1 MKKSV
6 IAFITAAM
14 MTFTFPLIGFA
25 AETPAVDSDALVTE
39 ETVTVTDGE
48 NAAAQQDNDTNATEE
63 ATTEETVSTEATD
76 ENATGATEEG
86 LVTLSEAAT
95 EETKTEEQT
104 AKELA
109 ARIPK
114 TKYKGAQPAF
124 PNAIAQQAIKTAY
137 KYGTAKSKMTYPGAK
152 ATPEFQ
158 KAIQQAYGDRKGWG
172 KQTKAGASCDVF
184 VGTVVRSCGYDTK
197 FPRGLEE
204 DLKYLPN
211 SKFTELGI
219 TKKNEFQPGDII
231 LYNNK
236 GSGGHIAIYVEIAGK
251 GYLAEASYSWKRY
264 GRITSA
270 HNWTP
275 SHYKSYGV
283 FRPSK
288 ACMGPIQYGDV
299 NSGVKALQQFLNW
312 AGFDCGTPDGDFG
325 KKTEEAV
332 KLFQKSQGLE
342 ADGEFGSKSYA
353 AAQKYTNWGARK
365 MLKGKNPI
373 VTKPPVANNARAVAS
388 KSKTKTTSSTATKAK
403 APAPAKKA
411 YTGAFPTKTIKY
423 KSKKKGEVK
432 KWQKFLKWYG
442 YPVKADGKFGKGTKK
457 YTKKFQKAVGL
468 KATGKVGKK
477 TVAKAK
483 KVKK

>member
-6 IAFITAAM
+6 IAIITAVM
-14 MTFTFPLIGFA
+14 MTLAFPVAGFA
-25 AETPAVDSDALVTE
+25 TETPSTE
-39 ETVTVTDGE
+39 G
-48 NAAAQQDNDTNATEE
+48 NAAE
-63 ATTEETVSTEATD
+63 AEQVINATD
-76 ENATGATEEG
+76 EEDALTLQDTNTDEAVSEETQQDTTAEPSATEPSDAA
-86 LVTLSEAAT
+86 LSGA
-95 EETKTEEQT
+95 
-104 AKELA
+104 AKEDENDEELDAKALA

-124 PNAIAQQAIKTAY
+124 PNAIAQQAIKIAF
-137 KYGTAKSKMTYPGAK
+137 KYGTAKSKMTYPGASAK
-152 ATPEFQ
+152 PEFQ
-158 KAIQQAYGDRKGWG
+158 KAIQQAYGARKGWG
-172 KQTKAGASCDVF
+172 KQTRAGASCDVF

-219 TKKNEFQPGDII
+219 TKKKEFQPGDII

-264 GRITSA
+264 GRITKA
-270 HNWTP
+270 HDWTP

-288 ACMGPIQYGDV
+288 ACMGPIQYGDY

-365 MLKGKNPI
+365 MLKGTNPI
-373 VTKPPVANNARAVAS
+373 VTKKPVTNNAHAVAA
-388 KSKTKTTSSTATKAK
+388 KSAKKTSTTTAK
-403 APAPAKKA
+403 APAKKA
-411 YTGAFPTKTIKY
+411 YTGALPTKTIKY

-442 YPVKADGKFGKGTKK
+442 YPVKVDGKFGKGTKK
-457 YTKKFQKAVGL
+457 YTKKFQKKVGL

-483 KVKK
+483 AVKK